1 MPIVMVRTSL
11 PLVDVIALGAL
22 PVELNLADADFV
34 AFEYP
39 SAKPGRLCA
48 LCRGLFDRLGPNNKT
63 VVSSRLPL
71 EGFEI

>member
-1 MPIVMVRTSL
+1 MSLGERFGVFECQMMSILPTENADCDGSNSL

-39 SAKPGRLCA
+39 SAKTRQVVCA
-48 LCRGLFDRLGPNNKT
+48 LPGL
-63 VVSSRLPL
+63 V
-71 EGFEI
+71 

>member
-1 MPIVMVRTSL
+1 MSFTPKQCPFHRLKTPDCDGSNSL

-39 SAKPGRLCA
+39 SAKTRLVVCA
-48 LCRGLFDRLGPNNKT
+48 LPGL
-63 VVSSRLPL
+63 V
-71 EGFEI
+71 